1 MNRRILAPT
10 VMLCGMLLFTGCAS
24 AGDSSAATK
33 PDTSG
38 SNAAAPEAEA
48 SVPADGAFETM
59 TLKAAHVFQE
69 SHPIHKG
76 MELFAQRVNHDHPS
90 NGWFARPY
98 KGTVTGQ
105 RLKTLAF
112 TLFKPL
118 CP

>member
-1 MNRRILAPT
+1 M
-10 VMLCGMLLFTGCAS
+10 
-24 AGDSSAATK
+24 
-33 PDTSG
+33 
-38 SNAAAPEAEA
+38 
-48 SVPADGAFETM
+48 ADYTYQTRLKM
-59 TLKAAHVFQE
+59 TEDWVAHVKE
-69 SHPIHKG
+69 KAGHLSK
-76 MELFAQRVNHDHPS
+76 NHDHPS

>member
-1 MNRRILAPT
+1 MGGYFMNRRILAPT

-59 TLKAAHVFQE
+59 TLKAAHVFRKAIQSTKE
-69 SHPIHKG
+69 WSC
-76 MELFAQRVNHDHPS
+76 LPS
-90 NGWFARPY
+90 A
-98 KGTVTGQ
+98 
-105 RLKTLAF
+105 
-112 TLFKPL
+112 
-118 CP
+118 

>member
-48 SVPADGAFETM
+48 SVP
-59 TLKAAHVFQE
+59 
-69 SHPIHKG
+69 
-76 MELFAQRVNHDHPS
+76 
-90 NGWFARPY
+90 
-98 KGTVTGQ
+98 
-105 RLKTLAF
+105 RLK
-112 TLFKPL
+112 P
-118 CP
+118 